1 MFAARSVLVLVLT
14 CIPLGTGCKK
24 SKPKVTAEP
33 EPSWKDTQR
42 PPLPNLGES
51 AAEPVKSDQLKPRPT
66 PNPEL
71 LSQLNEEVQFSGYGV
86 RPPKGYT
93 LKQLPS
99 PLPSQ
104 KSSGIG
110 WVGQPRMDGTSPSF
124 MFLVMSIP
132 PGERLPTGVSAFVEF
147 LASIRKRRTDWT
159 TTPPEPCEIG
169 GLRFLR
175 AEWRGK
181 NMDSGMPMRGFLYVA
196 FDGRTVIQ
204 LSSQDPEPYDHSSL
218 PIAEAA
224 VSTFR
229 KLSPS
234 PSP

>member
-1 MFAARSVLVLVLT
+1 MFAARSTLVLMLA

-42 PPLPNLGES
+42 PPLPNSGASTIEQ
-51 AAEPVKSDQLKPRPT
+51 VKSEKLKPRPA

-71 LSQLNEEVQFSGYGV
+71 MSQLSEEVQFNGYGV

-99 PLPSQ
+99 PL
-104 KSSGIG
+104 SGRA
-110 WVGQPRMDGTSPSF
+110 WTGQPRMDGTSPSF
-124 MFLVMSIP
+124 MCLVITIP
-132 PGERLPTGVSAFVEF
+132 PGERLPTGVSGFVEL
-147 LASIRKRRTDWT
+147 LAGVRKRRTDWT
-159 TTPPEPCEIG
+159 ATPPEPCEIG
-169 GLRFLR
+169 GLRFLM

-181 NMDSGMPMRGFLYVA
+181 SLDSGVPMRGFLYA
-196 FDGRTVIQ
+196 TFDGRTVIQ
-204 LSSQDPEPYDHSSL
+204 LSSQDPEPYDQSSL
-218 PIAEAA
+218 PLAEAA
-224 VSTFR
+224 ASTFR
-229 KLSPS
+229 RLTPS